1 VTLMLN
7 AELLRSFPGAGEGVT
22 IAGESQSPAAA
33 PAAAAAAAPAADD
46 DDDEELS
53 NSDDDD
59 DMDFFG

>member
-46 DDDEELS
+46 DDEELS